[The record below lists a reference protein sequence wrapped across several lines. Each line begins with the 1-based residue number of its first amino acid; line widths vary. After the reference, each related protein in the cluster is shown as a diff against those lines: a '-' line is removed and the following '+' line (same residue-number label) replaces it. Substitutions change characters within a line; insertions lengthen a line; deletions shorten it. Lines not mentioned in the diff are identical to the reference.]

1 MRNTLISSQR
11 LLLLEWVEVLLLI
24 SIKVDTLL
32 LFSVISRIWGF
43 LGRREEMGWNDK

>member
-43 LGRREEMGWNDK
+43 LGRREEMAWNDK